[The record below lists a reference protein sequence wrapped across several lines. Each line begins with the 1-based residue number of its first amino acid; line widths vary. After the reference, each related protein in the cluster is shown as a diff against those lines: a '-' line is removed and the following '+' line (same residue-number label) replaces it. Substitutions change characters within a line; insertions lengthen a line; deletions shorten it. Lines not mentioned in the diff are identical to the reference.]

1 MRRLFNVLSFCVLS
15 WVFATG
21 SFAQTPPQ
29 PDKLDILT
37 LRPSPGKAPF
47 LYTPQLMLPAHFEW
61 GLHLIMHA
69 GLDPFVIYNMKN
81 DAIDTVRAKAVS
93 FLAMAELGGFVGI
106 LDDYMIGLSMP
117 IGYIQG
123 HEITSEGTQGDAL
136 PVLAWGDLAVY
147 LRGRFYNEDKIR
159 FGAEL
164 KINAPTGQFAKTYTG
179 ETMPSVEPRI
189 LFTWGDHK
197 MLASA
202 LVGTLLRF
210 GADDAKFF
218 NDDFK
223 PGPQITYGGGFA
235 FRVVTNLHV
244 MAEITGRSGLSSAVH
259 DHPVE
264 GGLGVNYYLGR
275 GLHLQAGADMGIVSG
290 LGTPQFRGIIGL
302 RYAPSFK
309 DTDNDGVPDEMDK
322 CPLQKEDIDG
332 FEDEDGC
339 PDRDNDNDGIADA
352 QDKCPGTDKD
362 KKNNFDN
369 TMEDLDGF
377 QDDDGCPDLDN
388 DNDGIPDK
396 ADGCPNAPGPKE
408 KRGCPADML
417 DSDDDGVADDQDQC
431 PNHPGPA
438 EAKGCPPEMADTD
451 GDGIK
456 DAQDKC
462 PKEAGEAKHGGCPL
476 SKVDGD
482 GDGVFDDMDQC
493 PDQKET
499 INGVNDFDGCPDAG
513 RPWWSLDTIML
524 AGEEQ
529 GQIKIE
535 FPSSKHEWFTD
546 GGHSATLTEEG
557 EKALGQVALVILT
570 NSAFKKVIIM
580 VFTDQFVKDPE
591 ALTTQ
596 QAETIKKFLLDKR
609 VDPKRIDVAPLGAE
623 NLVYTG
629 KDVKKQKRNRRV
641 LFIIPVED

>member
-1 MRRLFNVLSFCVLS
+1 MKRLFGLFLSFALLS
-15 WVFATG
+15 LPHV
-21 SFAQTPPQ
+21 SLAQTPPQ

-47 LYTPQLMLPAHFEW
+47 LYTPQLVLPAHLEW

-69 GLDPFVIYNMKN
+69 GIDPFVIYNMKG
-81 DAIDTVRAKAVS
+81 DTIDDVRAKAVG
-93 FLAMAELGGFVGI
+93 LMAMAEIGGFIGI
-106 LDDYMIGLSMP
+106 LDDYMIGLSIP
-117 IGYIQG
+117 IGYVQG
-123 HEITSEGTQGDAL
+123 NEITPEGTEGDAI
-136 PVLAWGDLAVY
+136 PVLGWGDLALY
-147 LRGRFYNEDKIR
+147 LRGRFYNEDELR
-159 FGAEL
+159 LGAEL

-179 ETMPSVEPRI
+179 EPMPSVEPRV
-189 LFTWGDHK
+189 LFTWGDNK

-202 LVGTLLRF
+202 MLGTLLRF

-223 PGPQITYGGGFA
+223 PGPQVTYGGGFA
-235 FRVVTNLHV
+235 LRVVTDLHV
-244 MAEITGRSGLSSAVH
+244 MAEITGRSGFSSAVH

-275 GLHLQAGADMGIVSG
+275 GLHLQAGGNAGIVAG
-290 LGTPQFRGIIGL
+290 LGTPQFRGMVGL
-302 RYAPSFK
+302 RYAPSLK

-322 CPLQKEDIDG
+322 CPLQKEDHDG
-332 FEDEDGC
+332 YEDGDGC
-339 PDRDNDNDGIADA
+339 PDRDNDNDGVSDE
-352 QDKCPGTDKD
+352 QDKCPGTDRDRKD
-362 KKNNFDN
+362 NFAKV
-369 TMEDLDGF
+369 MEDLDGF
-377 QDDDGCPDLDN
+377 QDDDGCPDADN

-396 ADGCPNAPGPKE
+396 GDACPNAAGTKE

-417 DSDDDGVADDQDQC
+417 DSDDDSVSDDQDAC
-431 PNHPGPA
+431 PNNPGPA

-462 PKEAGEAKHGGCPL
+462 PKEAGDAKHGGCPL
-476 SKVDGD
+476 SRVDAD
-482 GDGVFDDMDQC
+482 EDGVFDDMDQC
-493 PDQKET
+493 PDKKEA

-513 RPWWSLDTIML
+513 RAWWSLDTITL

-535 FPSSKHEWFTD
+535 FPSSKHEWFTND
-546 GGHSATLTEEG
+546 GHGDTLTEEG

-580 VFTDQFVKDPE
+580 VFTDQLVKDAE
-591 ALTTQ
+591 ALTTR
-596 QAETIKKFLLDKR
+596 QAEVVKKFLLDRR

-623 NLVYTG
+623 NPVYIG

-641 LFIIPVED
+641 LFVIPVE